1 MCDKPLLMEDV
12 EYKPQRGIGTPAL
25 LSACVATVLALI
37 LLSLSPQTPAAT
49 YAAVFP
55 AAAALAWFARYAAQR
70 RLRCRLTATGIE
82 IRRIRTRSI
91 PWLQIRDVQVV
102 TWATVANVTV
112 LGNRATGRY
121 GSRSGRG
128 KRKLAAVRVQR
139 ANGRWLE
146 LPMPVARENAPD
158 PEFMNKARV
167 IEDRWRTGTGQP
179 PVRDGRR
186 PDGGI
191 GAG

>member
-1 MCDKPLLMEDV
+1 MGGKPLLGEDV
-12 EYKPQRGIGTPAL
+12 EYQPQRGIGTPAL
-25 LSACVATVLALI
+25 LRACVATVLALI
-37 LLSLSPQTPAAT
+37 LFSVAAQDPAAA

-55 AAAALAWFARYAAQR
+55 AAVALACFAGYAAQR

-91 PWLQIRDVQVV
+91 PWVQIRDVQVV
-102 TWATVANVTV
+102 TWATVANVPV
-112 LGNRATGRY
+112 IGNRASGRY

-139 ANGRWLE
+139 ADGRWLE

-158 PEFMNKARV
+158 PEFTSKARV
-167 IEDRWRTGTGQP
+167 IEDRWRTGTGQA
-179 PVRDGRR
+179 PVRDRQR
-186 PDGGI
+186 PDGGS
-191 GAG
+191 

>member
-1 MCDKPLLMEDV
+1 MGGEPSLMEDV
-12 EYKPQRGIGTPAL
+12 QYQPQRGIGTPAL
-25 LSACVATVLALI
+25 WRACVATVLALI
-37 LLSLSPQTPAAT
+37 LFSLSLQAPAAG
-49 YAAVFP
+49 YAAAFP
-55 AAAALAWFARYAAQR
+55 AAVALACFAGYAAQR

-91 PWLQIRDVQVV
+91 PWVQIRDVQVV
-102 TWATVANVTV
+102 TWATVASVPV

-121 GSRSGRG
+121 ASRSGRG
-128 KRKLAAVRVQR
+128 KRKLAAVRVQQ

-167 IEDRWRTGTGQP
+167 IEDRWRTGTGRA
-179 PVRDGRR
+179 PVRDGQR
-186 PDGGI
+186 PGG
-191 GAG
+191 GS

>member
-1 MCDKPLLMEDV
+1 MRGKPLLMDDV
-12 EYKPQRGIGTPAL
+12 DYRPQRGIGTPAL
-25 LSACVATVLALI
+25 WRGCVATVLALI
-37 LLSLSPQTPAAT
+37 LFSLSPQTPAAS

-55 AAAALAWFARYAAQR
+55 AAVALACFARYAAQR
-70 RLRCRLTATGIE
+70 RSRCRLTATAIE

-91 PWLQIRDVQVV
+91 PWVQIRDMQVV
-102 TWATVANVTV
+102 TWATVANVPV

-167 IEDRWRTGTGQP
+167 IEDRWRTGTGQA
-179 PVRDGRR
+179 PVRDGQR
-186 PDGGI
+186 PGGGI